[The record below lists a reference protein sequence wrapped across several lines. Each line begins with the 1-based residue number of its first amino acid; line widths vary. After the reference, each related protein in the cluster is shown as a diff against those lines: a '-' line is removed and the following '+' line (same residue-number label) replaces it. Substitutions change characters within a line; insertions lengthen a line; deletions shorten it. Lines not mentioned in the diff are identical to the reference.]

1 MVKSSITKLIED
13 KRARI
18 GVIGLG
24 YVGLPLV
31 VEFAQHGF
39 SAIGFEVDEGKAAQI
54 NQGHSYTRHV
64 SYSTVKEIVEAGR
77 LRATT
82 DFDHLKECDAIIICV
97 PTPRRKT
104 KEPDVSYILAAAE
117 EIKRN
122 LRRGQLI
129 VLESTTYPR

>member
-39 SAIGFEVDEGKAAQI
+39 DAVGFEVDEGKAAQI
-54 NQGHSYTRHV
+54 NGGHSYIGDV
-64 SYSTVKEIVEAGR
+64 ASSAVKEMVEAGR

-97 PTPRRKT
+97 PT
-104 KEPDVSYILAAAE
+104 
-117 EIKRN
+117 
-122 LRRGQLI
+122 
-129 VLESTTYPR
+129 